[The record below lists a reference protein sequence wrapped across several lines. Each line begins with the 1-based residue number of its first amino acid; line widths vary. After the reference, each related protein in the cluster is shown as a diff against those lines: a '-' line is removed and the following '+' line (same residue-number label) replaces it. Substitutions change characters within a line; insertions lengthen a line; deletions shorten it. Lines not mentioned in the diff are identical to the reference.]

1 MKKRMKVRRNLT
13 RYHYSSLTVRNNR
26 IWQRW
31 KRKLLKIW
39 INNEFD

>member
-1 MKKRMKVRRNLT
+1 MKVRRNLT
-13 RYHYSSLTVRNNR
+13 RYHNSSLTVRNNR
-26 IWQRW
+26 VSQNY

>member
-13 RYHYSSLTVRNNR
+13 RYHHNSLTVRNNR